1 MGAVLD
7 FVQKAVGPRAIP
19 PTNAAMT
26 GMVYSGKHA
35 QKLNVEVFRNW
46 GKHSPWVRAAINLR
60 KSQIAAADY
69 EVGPFDINRPHSKR
83 LARDIKAIFDHPN
96 DKDRSFRAFISPV
109 IDDILTLDAGSIE
122 AVTNMLGELKEI
134 WSVDGGKVRVS
145 TTWEGDNP
153 REPRYFWYPDGQNHG
168 SWRNDEFAYM
178 MMNPVTY
185 GVLGISPLETL
196 KMTID
201 AELNAT
207 DYNRRQVSSA
217 PPEGLLN
224 LGEGIPPE
232 KAEQWKSFWLAE
244 IAGKGAMG
252 IIAGTKSPSWIPF
265 RQTNRDMGFKEWQEY
280 LVRQIAAV
288 MGMAP
293 QDLGLTF
300 DINRSQGD
308 VVQELS
314 EDRGLR
320 PLADMIEDELTHQF
334 VWHPSFG
341 GPDNNLAFRFTRLN
355 IRESQS
361 KANINKIA
369 LAGVPWKTGNEARV
383 DEGREPIG
391 DLNAEDNP
399 FNQIL
404 ANTPLGMV
412 RLTENSADIPTA
424 RELSLGNQ
432 TPASGSDQPPSAPA
446 PKPSKGPPKEP

>member
-7 FVQKAVGPRAIP
+7 FVQKAIGPRAIP

-26 GMVYSGKHA
+26 GMVYQGKHA

-46 GKHSPWVRAAINLR
+46 AKHSPWVRAAINLR

-122 AVTNMLGELKEI
+122 AVTNVLGDLKEI

-153 REPRYFWYPDGQNHG
+153 REPRYFWYPDGQQHDK
-168 SWRNDEFAYM
+168 WRNDEFAYM

-185 GVLGISPLETL
+185 AVLGISPLETL

-293 QDLGLTF
+293 Q
-300 DINRSQGD
+300 I
-308 VVQELS
+308 
-314 EDRGLR
+314 
-320 PLADMIEDELTHQF
+320 
-334 VWHPSFG
+334 
-341 GPDNNLAFRFTRLN
+341 
-355 IRESQS
+355 
-361 KANINKIA
+361 
-369 LAGVPWKTGNEARV
+369 
-383 DEGREPIG
+383 GR
-391 DLNAEDNP
+391 AH
-399 FNQIL
+399 
-404 ANTPLGMV
+404 V
-412 RLTENSADIPTA
+412 
-424 RELSLGNQ
+424 
-432 TPASGSDQPPSAPA
+432 
-446 PKPSKGPPKEP
+446 